1 MRRIK
6 TLVLLGIIAVTLL
19 VACQEQEKGAE
30 QDSISIVEESMMS
43 NKLHVYVLGLQY
55 TIQLSEEEIV
65 EHFPS
70 AYSAGLSYTHHPYGY
85 ENGNMIYQA
94 LLDFAKENDV
104 DLEVAFFGDSRT
116 LAKQLEKD
124 YQAGNLPDLVLDM
137 KTSAFDFASMISKG
151 MIEDVSSY
159 LQYEPEEYYDAV
171 MQSGWKDEQQYLV
184 PFLFNVNGYVTSEEY
199 LTMMGAEIP
208 DHSTTY
214 EELMEIFQTVCLSES
229 VIEGNAAL
237 YETSN
242 MDSSYL
248 TKVLW
253 AGGSYLGLQD
263 GSRVEEEMLEAIYDT
278 METFYKQE
286 FIYIPLYQD
295 NAFMDN
301 YLSNNSKYSRM
312 LTYSKITEDATYK
325 PSKVGI
331 LLDGGYSG
339 TIFYSNYIMQVY
351 SMQTYYLEEE
361 LTPVVGAIPL
371 YEATDR
377 YSANVTGFAF
387 CPEGTENIELATQA
401 MKYLM
406 DYPFAM
412 ELGISVNRKNT
423 ERTIDELTRTSLM
436 FNIAPDYDIK
446 ATADVQKKKL
456 EQSEVWFE
464 PLDKDIAEELK
475 YVLDHVVGANIP
487 HRQMVDTIR
496 DDMME
501 YFVGNLTRKEAV
513 DQTYEVIQQ
522 QWDLLS

>member
-1 MRRIK
+1 MKRFKKLI
-6 TLVLLGIIAVTLL
+6 LISIAVVFLL
-19 VACQEQEKGAE
+19 VACRSRESEIEADSVAITE
-30 QDSISIVEESMMS
+30 DSIMS
-43 NKLHVYVLGLQY
+43 DKLHVYVLGLRY
-55 TIQLSEEEIV
+55 TIKLSEEETV
-65 EHFPS
+65 QHYPS

-85 ENGNMIYQA
+85 ENGNAIYQA
-94 LLDFAKENDV
+94 LLDYAKENDV
-104 DLEVAFFGDSRT
+104 DLTVDFFGDSME
-116 LAKQLEKD
+116 LATQLEKD
-124 YQAGNLPDLVLDM
+124 YKAGTLPDLVLDM
-137 KTSAFDFASMISKG
+137 KTSDFDFASMISKG

-184 PFLFNVNGYVTSEEY
+184 PFLFNVNGYVTYEEY

-248 TKVLW
+248 TNVLW

-263 GSRVEEEMLEAIYDT
+263 GGRVEKEMLEAIYDT

-464 PLDKDIAEELK
+464 PLDIDIAEELK
-475 YVLDHVVGANIP
+475 YILDHVVGANIP
-487 HRQMVDTIR
+487 HGQLVDNIR
-496 DDMME
+496 DEMME
-501 YFVGNLTRKEAV
+501 YFVGNQTRKESI
-513 DQTYEVIQQ
+513 DKSYEMIQQ